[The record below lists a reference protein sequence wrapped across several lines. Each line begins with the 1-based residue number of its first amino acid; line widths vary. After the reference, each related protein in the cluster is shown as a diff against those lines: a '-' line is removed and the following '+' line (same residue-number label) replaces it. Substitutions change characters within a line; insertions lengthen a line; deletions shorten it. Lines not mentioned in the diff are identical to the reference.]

1 VSPTLG
7 DVVNANQHIEHTRAA
22 FADFLREQAE
32 WRRARADEWP
42 EDPRNRRSSEALNE
56 LASWV
61 MTLPNDDERLQHI
74 ADCFPEEP
82 PFLPV
87 GDDVARF
94 AARYGFSF
102 PADPDRFLNSFVAL
116 TDEIEA
122 RRHEG
127 H

>member
-1 VSPTLG
+1 MSA
-7 DVVNANQHIEHTRAA
+7 DQHIEHTKAA
-22 FADFLREQAE
+22 FADFLRQRAE

-42 EDPRNRRSSEALNE
+42 EDPRNRRSSEALSE

-61 MTLPNDDERLQHI
+61 MRLPNGDERLRHL

-87 GDDVARF
+87 ADDVARF
-94 AARYGFSF
+94 AARYGYSF
-102 PADPDRFLNSFVAL
+102 PADPDRFMNSFVAL
-116 TDEIEA
+116 TVEIEA
-122 RRHEG
+122 KRQTG

>member
-1 VSPTLG
+1 VT
-7 DVVNANQHIEHTRAA
+7 ANQHIEHTRAA
-22 FADFLREQAE
+22 FAEFLREQAE

-42 EDPRNRRSSEALNE
+42 EDPRNRRSCEALNE

-61 MTLPNDDERLQHI
+61 MGLPDGDERLQHL
-74 ADCFPEEP
+74 ADRFPDEP

-102 PADPDRFLNSFVAL
+102 TADPDRFLTSFVAL
-116 TDEIEA
+116 IDEIET
-122 RRHEG
+122 RRQSG
-127 H
+127 Q

>member
-1 VSPTLG
+1 MT
-7 DVVNANQHIEHTRAA
+7 ANQHIEHTRAA

-42 EDPRNRRSSEALNE
+42 EDPRNRRSAEALSE

-61 MTLPNDDERLQHI
+61 MRLPNGDERLRHL

-87 GDDVARF
+87 GDDVVRF
-94 AARYGFSF
+94 ARATDFRF
-102 PADPDRFLNSFVAL
+102 PLIPTAS
-116 TDEIEA
+116 
-122 RRHEG
+122 
-127 H
+127 